1 MNWVDARSSAAGAG
15 GAAARGAATGGT
27 ALVAK
32 AEGLGGGG
40 GGAAGVG
47 TATVPLNVGCATI
60 ASRNCAEGMAMVDCG
75 GAAAAGLAGAEGR
88 AGGAAAGVGAN
99 AAPAGSLRLGD
110 GIFFRMARVSISRP
124 VTNTS
129 ISSDAVSSLPTSAAT
144 AST

>member
-1 MNWVDARSSAAGAG
+1 MNWVDTRSSAAGG
-15 GAAARGAATGGT
+15 GAAARGEAIGGT

-32 AEGLGGGG
+32 AEGLGGG

-47 TATVPLNVGCATI
+47 TATVPLNVGWATI

-75 GAAAAGLAGAEGR
+75 GAAAAGLAGAKGR
-88 AGGAAAGVGAN
+88 AGEAAAGAAAN

-129 ISSDAVSSLPTSAAT
+129 ISSDAGSSFPTSAAT